1 MKVTVE
7 NKKGLNKDV
16 KVFVDKKTM
25 NVYMDE
31 KYEEIK
37 GTVNLKGFRPGKVPR
52 EILKRQFGKAVFSEV
67 LDKVLKET
75 STKAL
80 QENKIKPAGQ
90 PKLDLK
96 TYGEDKDLE
105 YILSVTELPKV
116 ELKSIENIK
125 FDEYTVKIDQK
136 ETDKRINDIAK
147 NQPNFKEAPET
158 TKAKKG
164 DLVVFDYNATVDE
177 KTFKGGEGKN
187 TQLTLGKD
195 LFLKGFDEQLI
206 GVKKGDEKIV
216 DATLP
221 ENFPEKEF
229 INKKAKFKCTI
240 SAVKIPEDVK
250 IDDQFAKNLGA
261 KDLND
266 LKSLITK
273 QINDEYKNSL
283 DRLTK
288 NQILKEIEKFKVSE
302 IPENLLEDEIK
313 ILSQGMSED
322 DAKKSRKN
330 FEEVAKK
337 RIKVGLVLNEF
348 GEQNQIKVTEQE
360 LQAEV
365 QKQIRMMPG
374 QEKMVMEFY
383 KKNPN
388 ALASLRGTVYEEKIL
403 NMIKEKAKPNKKE
416 ISKDEAEKIL
426 KESQKQQL
434 EQERRQA
441 EINTLQ
447 QHNDL
452 LAELD
457 QAEDVNRATFAFLNR
472 DDDNSVRA
480 FNEAQT
486 EISDRDIRRIDA
498 QGLYASEQLRLRSVG
513 ALRAGRAAER
523 AANLN
528 AMATIFSAS
537 YKATQTG

>member
-25 NVYMDE
+25 NLYMDE

-37 GTVNLKGFRPGKVPR
+37 GPVNLKGFRPGKVPR

-147 NQPNFKEAPET
+147 NQPNFKEASET

-229 INKKAKFKCTI
+229 INKKAKFMCKI
-240 SAVKIPEDVK
+240 SAVKIPEDLK

-348 GEQNQIKVTEQE
+348 GEKNQIKVTEQE

-374 QEKMVMEFY
+374 QEKMVMDFY
-383 KKNPN
+383 QKNPS
-388 ALASLRGTVYEEKIL
+388 AVASLRGTVYEEKIISL
-403 NMIKEKAKPNKKE
+403 LKEKAKSNKKE
-416 ISKDEAEKIL
+416 ISKNEAEKIL
-426 KESQKQQL
+426 KESQKQ
-434 EQERRQA
+434 
-441 EINTLQ
+441 
-447 QHNDL
+447 
-452 LAELD
+452 ELD
-457 QAEDVNRATFAFLNR
+457 QELKDQRKPKKKNDEKKL
-472 DDDNSVRA
+472 
-480 FNEAQT
+480 T
-486 EISDRDIRRIDA
+486 ENKSQSKPKKA
-498 QGLYASEQLRLRSVG
+498 K
-513 ALRAGRAAER
+513 
-523 AANLN
+523 
-528 AMATIFSAS
+528 TITKKTKKVS
-537 YKATQTG
+537 KK

>member
-25 NVYMDE
+25 NLYMDE

-147 NQPNFKEAPET
+147 NQPNFKDAPET

-229 INKKAKFKCTI
+229 INKKAKFMCKI

-337 RIKVGLVLNEF
+337 RIKVGLILNEF

-360 LQAEV
+360 LQTEV

-434 EQERRQA
+434 DQE
-441 EINTLQ
+441 LK
-447 QHNDL
+447 
-452 LAELD
+452 D
-457 QAEDVNRATFAFLNR
+457 QRKPEKKADVKKTA
-472 DDDNSVRA
+472 DNKTKPKVKKTKPVAKKTKKVS
-480 FNEAQT
+480 
-486 EISDRDIRRIDA
+486 
-498 QGLYASEQLRLRSVG
+498 
-513 ALRAGRAAER
+513 
-523 AANLN
+523 
-528 AMATIFSAS
+528 
-537 YKATQTG
+537 KK

>member
-37 GTVNLKGFRPGKVPR
+37 GSVNLKGFRPGKVPR

-125 FDEYTVKIDQK
+125 FDDYTVKIDQK

-147 NQPNFKEAPET
+147 NQPNFKDASET

-216 DATLP
+216 NATLP

-229 INKKAKFKCTI
+229 INKKAKFMCKI

-337 RIKVGLVLNEF
+337 RIKVGLILNEF

-360 LQAEV
+360 LQSEV

-403 NMIKEKAKPNKKE
+403 NIIKEKAKPNKKE
-416 ISKDEAEKIL
+416 ISKDEAENIL

-434 EQERRQA
+434 DQE
-441 EINTLQ
+441 LK
-447 QHNDL
+447 
-452 LAELD
+452 D
-457 QAEDVNRATFAFLNR
+457 QRKPEKKADVKKTA
-472 DDDNSVRA
+472 DNKTKPKVKKTKSTAKKTKKV
-480 FNEAQT
+480 
-486 EISDRDIRRIDA
+486 S
-498 QGLYASEQLRLRSVG
+498 
-513 ALRAGRAAER
+513 
-523 AANLN
+523 
-528 AMATIFSAS
+528 
-537 YKATQTG
+537 KK